1 MVPAR
6 CATDEPEGGGGPR
19 IGAPAW
25 LARTRTE
32 WARMLLRRA
41 GPGDHSRAQ
50 EMLTQALT
58 TAGELS
64 LGLVE
69 KHARAFI
76 DHRH

>member
-1 MVPAR
+1 
-6 CATDEPEGGGGPR
+6 
-19 IGAPAW
+19 
-25 LARTRTE
+25 
-32 WARMLLRRA
+32 MLLRRA